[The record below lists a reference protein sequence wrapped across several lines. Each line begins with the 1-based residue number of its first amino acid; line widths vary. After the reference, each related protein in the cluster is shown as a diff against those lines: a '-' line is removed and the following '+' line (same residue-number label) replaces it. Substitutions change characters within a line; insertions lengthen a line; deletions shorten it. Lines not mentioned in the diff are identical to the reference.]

1 MTTSTAGDRD
11 TRVTTRRAAFF
22 DVDKTLLPGSSL
34 YLFARGLYRRGFYDL
49 RDIAAFAFGQL
60 VFRLTG
66 AEGRRGME
74 AAREQ
79 ALAFIEGR
87 RRDDLVQIGHDIVV
101 EVIGPRIYPGMRR
114 VIDDHHAR
122 GDRTYLVTAAPRELA
137 EGIATYLGMDGA
149 LGTEAELVDGTYTGR
164 LLGPVLHG
172 PAKLDAVLR
181 LANEQGFDLRT
192 SSAYSDSV
200 NDRPLLEGVGRPVAV
215 NPDRYLRDLAAE
227 RGWPV
232 QDFRRRRRLWL
243 VWLPAGMAAGAGCGW
258 SGCPPGWPPGSPPW
272 RPRPP
277 AAAWPG
283 AAGRGPTAAGAL
295 ALAWVGGWQAT
306 LAEHGRDLVLGQAAG
321 GQGAAQAP
329 GRLGRRG
336 PAVAQRAVVVL
347 ALEQAVDEPLGVV
360 PGHVVV
366 DRRLEGRLVHPG
378 LAVLE
383 DVLQVLAQQ
392 APAEEVVLLAV
403 GAGDDHPEEA
413 ALLQRR
419 PELGQ
424 VGQVVQE
431 RGTLLVVDGLGGR
444 VVLRLEWVEGV
455 GHGHSVDQVD
465 ANVSWHGTADAG
477 RAVLDLH
484 RTPLLAS
491 SMHLPRARRA
501 SGRVRS
507 RIGTRTWYPPQGG
520 TQRG

>member
-11 TRVTTRRAAFF
+11 TRVTTRQAAFF

-79 ALAFIEGR
+79 ALAFIEGK

-172 PAKLDAVLR
+172 PAKLDAVVR
-181 LANEQGFDLRT
+181 LANEQGFDLRA

-215 NPDRYLRDLAAE
+215 NPDRYLRDLAGE
-227 RGWPV
+227 RDWPV

-243 VWLPAGMAAGAGCGW
+243 VWLPAGVTTV
-258 SGCPPGWPPGSPPW
+258 
-272 RPRPP
+272 
-277 AAAWPG
+277 AAAATGRRLARHGRRGGPG
-283 AAGRGPTAAGAL
+283 TNGRGGAS
-295 ALAWVGGWQAT
+295 A
-306 LAEHGRDLVLGQAAG
+306 
-321 GQGAAQAP
+321 
-329 GRLGRRG
+329 RLGRR
-336 PAVAQRAVVVL
+336 V
-347 ALEQAVDEPLGVV
+347 
-360 PGHVVV
+360 
-366 DRRLEGRLVHPG
+366 
-378 LAVLE
+378 
-383 DVLQVLAQQ
+383 
-392 APAEEVVLLAV
+392 
-403 GAGDDHPEEA
+403 
-413 ALLQRR
+413 
-419 PELGQ
+419 
-424 VGQVVQE
+424 
-431 RGTLLVVDGLGGR
+431 
-444 VVLRLEWVEGV
+444 
-455 GHGHSVDQVD
+455 
-465 ANVSWHGTADAG
+465 AG
-477 RAVLDLH
+477 R
-484 RTPLLAS
+484 
-491 SMHLPRARRA
+491 PR
-501 SGRVRS
+501 
-507 RIGTRTWYPPQGG
+507 
-520 TQRG
+520 

>member
-172 PAKLDAVLR
+172 PAKLDAVVR

-243 VWLPAGMAAGAGCGW
+243 VWLPAGVTTV
-258 SGCPPGWPPGSPPW
+258 
-272 RPRPP
+272 
-277 AAAWPG
+277 AAAATGRRLTRRGRPG
-283 AAGRGPTAAGAL
+283 RPGTNGRGGAS
-295 ALAWVGGWQAT
+295 A
-306 LAEHGRDLVLGQAAG
+306 
-321 GQGAAQAP
+321 
-329 GRLGRRG
+329 RLGRR
-336 PAVAQRAVVVL
+336 V
-347 ALEQAVDEPLGVV
+347 
-360 PGHVVV
+360 
-366 DRRLEGRLVHPG
+366 
-378 LAVLE
+378 
-383 DVLQVLAQQ
+383 
-392 APAEEVVLLAV
+392 
-403 GAGDDHPEEA
+403 
-413 ALLQRR
+413 
-419 PELGQ
+419 
-424 VGQVVQE
+424 
-431 RGTLLVVDGLGGR
+431 
-444 VVLRLEWVEGV
+444 
-455 GHGHSVDQVD
+455 
-465 ANVSWHGTADAG
+465 AG
-477 RAVLDLH
+477 R
-484 RTPLLAS
+484 
-491 SMHLPRARRA
+491 PR
-501 SGRVRS
+501 
-507 RIGTRTWYPPQGG
+507 
-520 TQRG
+520 